1 MHRVNE
7 CVHDACMVH
16 VTTSCAPPVGVCH
29 VCKMHARTNRKTL
42 VGACALHV
50 RQACALDNHVHCY
63 RECVA
68 GDSLTFE
75 LSLAQMLASFATNN
89 IFCKFLSATNNIF
102 CKLLLATKNIFH
114 TVVNTIVDTL
124 CIPY

>member
-1 MHRVNE
+1 M
-7 CVHDACMVH
+7 
-16 VTTSCAPPVGVCH
+16 GVCH

-50 RQACALDNHVHCY
+50 RQACALDNYVHCH

-75 LSLAQMLASFATNN
+75 LSLAQMLASVATNN
-89 IFCKFLSATNNIF
+89 IFCKLLSATNNIF
-102 CKLLLATKNIFH
+102 CKLLLATKNMFH
-114 TVVNTIVDTL
+114 KL
-124 CIPY
+124 LLIPLSIHCANHTNKSSSKVLLVTNDSF